1 MVSLRSLQTEF
12 LTMSFLSLL
21 QVKGIFLRLARDLV
35 VNASPLH
42 SSYRDASHRKNG
54 KIPART
60 IVVHTKKK
68 FHYKMQETCPSAH
81 PHETCMKQTI
91 GQPRMSPSA
100 AFDRGLI
107 THSNGSGCLR

>member
-68 FHYKMQETCPSAH
+68 KSTTKCRKRVHLPILMRLA
-81 PHETCMKQTI
+81 
-91 GQPRMSPSA
+91 
-100 AFDRGLI
+100 
-107 THSNGSGCLR
+107 